1 MTNEKKTMTDRPKT
15 AEDVPTV
22 EVTKKYLNA
31 LRQAGIGRALR
42 WRESDVA
49 AMIAGL
55 SAEAE
60 KRTTGRS

>member
-1 MTNEKKTMTDRPKT
+1 MTIEKKTMTDPPQT

-31 LRQAGIGRALR
+31 LRQA
-42 WRESDVA
+42 V
-49 AMIAGL
+49 GL
-55 SAEAE
+55 QIDPEAE